1 MRAAGTRHASARD
14 LNYLMTSPGVEENEN
29 DQAGAEALR
38 ILVVDD
44 EDFIRVILT
53 EILTE
58 EGYAVTTAFDGEQ
71 AVELLGRQ
79 TFDLVITDLQ
89 MPGLDGA
96 EVLRA
101 ANRIDPTYP
110 VIMITGYPSMET
122 VARSVRE
129 GAADYITKPFN
140 VQVVRDTVARF
151 MVRRRARGEPSTGVD
166 V

>member
-1 MRAAGTRHASARD
+1 MRAVGTCHASARGI
-14 LNYLMTSPGVEENEN
+14 NYLMTSPGEEENEN
-29 DQAGAEALR
+29 DQAVVEALR

-58 EGYAVTTAFDGEQ
+58 EGYAVTTASDGEQ
-71 AVELLGRQ
+71 AVELLERQ

-89 MPGLDGA
+89 MPGLDGT

-101 ANRIDPTYP
+101 AKRIDPTYP
-110 VIMITGYPSMET
+110 VIMITGYPSKET

-129 GAADYITKPFN
+129 EAADYITKPFN
-140 VQVVRDTVARF
+140 VQVVRDTVAKF
-151 MVRRRARGEPSTGVD
+151 IVRRTAPGGPSTGVD